1 MAESRRFPALR
12 PAKCAF
18 SGVVAFFVL
27 LTLTSL
33 ADNLLQ
39 AGWGLGWEMFFI
51 GFIASA
57 WGIVGYRLCASC
69 FGWSKQ
75 RR

>member
-1 MAESRRFPALR
+1 MFAGRRFPAIRLT
-12 PAKCAF
+12 KCAF
-18 SGVVAFFVL
+18 VGVVAFFVL
-27 LTLTSL
+27 LTVTSL

-39 AGWGLGWEMFFI
+39 AGWGLGWKSFFI
-51 GFIASA
+51 GFLASA
-57 WGIVGYRLCASC
+57 WGVVVYQVCDSC

>member
-1 MAESRRFPALR
+1 MAATRRFSAYR

-18 SGVVAFFVL
+18 IGVVTVFVL
-27 LTLTSL
+27 LTLSSL

-39 AGWGLGWEMFFI
+39 AGWGLGWRMFFI

-57 WGIVGYRLCASC
+57 WGIAAYQLCSSC
-69 FGWSKQ
+69 FGWSK
-75 RR
+75 RRR

>member
-1 MAESRRFPALR
+1 MIAGRRR
-12 PAKCAF
+12 PAIRLTKFAF
-18 SGVVAFFVL
+18 VGVVAFFVL
-27 LTLTSL
+27 LTVTSL

-39 AGWGLGWEMFFI
+39 AGWGLGWKSFFI

-57 WGIVGYRLCASC
+57 WGVVSYQLCASC
-69 FGWSKQ
+69 FGWTGE